1 MLKLRKNKKGFT
13 LVELI
18 VVIAIMAVLAG
29 VVAGVTVSQLNK
41 QTNKTG
47 SAQAKTVADYISTVA
62 LTGEND
68 DDPTTVNI
76 IDGDKFNDTTLPQL
90 IREQYSASSTQIT
103 FVTTPTT
110 PAAGKINVY
119 FSDANKTL
127 VIVEFKEKG
136 AGGKSIKYSVSYQ
149 GVVAKV
155 EETTGG

>member
-68 DDPTTVNI
+68 DDTTAANNI
-76 IDGDKFNDTTLPQL
+76 IDGDKFNKDNLKTL
-90 IREQYSASSTQIT
+90 ITAQYSASSTQIT
-103 FVTTPTT
+103 FVDSAASPD
-110 PAAGKINVY
+110 AGKINVY
-119 FSDANKTL
+119 FSDANQKL

-136 AGGKSIKYSVSYQ
+136 AGGKSIKYSVNVQ

-155 EETTGG
+155 GE

>member
-68 DDPTTVNI
+68 DTTTENI
-76 IDGDKFNDTTLPQL
+76 IDGDKFDETKLNAL
-90 IREQYSASSTQIT
+90 ITAQYSASSTQIT
-103 FVTTPTT
+103 FVNSATSPD
-110 PAAGKINVY
+110 AGKINVY
-119 FSDANKTL
+119 FSDATQKL

-136 AGGKSIKYSVSYQ
+136 AGGKSIKYSVNVQ

-155 EETTGG
+155 GE

>member
-68 DDPTTVNI
+68 DDSTTTI
-76 IDGDKFNDTTLPQL
+76 LDGDKFDKAKLSGL
-90 IREQYSASSTQIT
+90 ITAQYSASSTQIT
-103 FVTTPTT
+103 FVDSVTSPD
-110 PAAGKINVY
+110 AGKINVY
-119 FSDANKTL
+119 FSDNTQQL

-136 AGGKSIKYSVSYQ
+136 AGGTSIKYSVSYQ

-155 EETTGG
+155 A

>member
-68 DDPTTVNI
+68 DTTTEKI
-76 IDGDKFNDTTLPQL
+76 IDGDKFDKTNLNKL
-90 IREQYSASSTQIT
+90 ITAQYSASSTQIT
-103 FVTTPTT
+103 FVDSAASPD
-110 PAAGKINVY
+110 AGKINVY
-119 FSDANKTL
+119 FSDATQKL

-136 AGGKSIKYSVSYQ
+136 AGGKSIKYSVNVQ

-155 EETTGG
+155 GE

>member
-68 DDPTTVNI
+68 DTTTENI
-76 IDGDKFNDTTLPQL
+76 IDGDKFDKTNLKNL
-90 IREQYSASSTQIT
+90 IKAQYSASSTQIT
-103 FVTTPTT
+103 FVDSAASPD
-110 PAAGKINVY
+110 AGKINVY
-119 FSDANKTL
+119 FSDATQKL

-136 AGGKSIKYSVSYQ
+136 AGGKSIKYSVNVQ
-149 GVVAKV
+149 GVVAK
-155 EETTGG
+155 EGE